1 MKRRIIILTAM
12 VAMAVSCDQMSNK
25 YGRGGDN
32 ACQYVKE
39 QVPGLREDI
48 ASVEVIEE
56 DSLLS
61 DIGLIFGRTILAKSS
76 AEFQEGT
83 LSKDKFKAII
93 DSLAHDA
100 TDVEYS
106 WRFSNV
112 INDSLRALQRYSG
125 QWRKV
130 YTVRVTMKS
139 GTTKEPRVMMDNDG
153 ITPRMIERDMEN
165 TIRDFTNKILDA
177 QELLWVY

>member
-1 MKRRIIILTAM
+1 MM
-12 VAMAVSCDQMSNK
+12 AMAVSCDQMINK

-48 ASVEVIEE
+48 ASVEVIGE

-61 DIGLIFGRTILAKSS
+61 DIGLIFGSTMLAKSS

-112 INDSLRALQRYSG
+112 INVFSSDLFILPSMTSICCSPLSPSSSSFSSAIILMLPSDSSTA
-125 QWRKV
+125 
-130 YTVRVTMKS
+130 
-139 GTTKEPRVMMDNDG
+139 
-153 ITPRMIERDMEN
+153 
-165 TIRDFTNKILDA
+165 
-177 QELLWVY
+177 

>member
-1 MKRRIIILTAM
+1 MKRRIIILLAI
-12 VAMAVSCDQMSNK
+12 VSMAVSCDQVNNK
-25 YGRGGDN
+25 YGQGGRN
-32 ACQYVKE
+32 AAQYVKE
-39 QVPGLREDI
+39 QVPGLCEDI

-56 DSLLS
+56 DSLLG
-61 DIGLIFGRTILAKSS
+61 DIGLIFGSTILAKSS
-76 AEFQEGT
+76 LEFQEGT
-83 LSKDKFKAII
+83 LSKDKFNAII

-112 INDSLRALQRYSG
+112 INDSLRTLQKYSG

-139 GTTKEPRVMMDNDG
+139 GTTKEPRVLMDNDG

-165 TIRDFTNKILDA
+165 IIGDFTNKILDA